1 MNATIPGLPPAIT
14 LTPTATFGGLIFD
27 GGFIPDILKSRKKVF
42 CFNEE
47 LWREKM
53 RTALEAIKK
62 SRDNPDSPACSN
74 YMVGNLHGVG
84 GLIGPK
90 LEATTGL

>member
-1 MNATIPGLPPAIT
+1 
-14 LTPTATFGGLIFD
+14 
-27 GGFIPDILKSRKKVF
+27 
-42 CFNEE
+42 
-47 LWREKM
+47 M
-53 RTALEAIKK
+53 RAALEAIKK
-62 SRDNPDSPACSN
+62 SKDNPDSPACSN